1 MPQSKVDCYFFMTGT
16 CRNGESCGFRHSAR
30 ARESQDVCQ
39 SFAQT
44 GDCPEEDCGKRH
56 AEKSAARTT
65 KPPNEVPC
73 RNEENGGTCT
83 RADCI
88 FKHSK
93 PHDSG
98 VAKGAGGAGR
108 PMMTAFRPPRKETG
122 ALNAQSSHQL
132 NAGAKPFFAPHPRPQ
147 SRPKVFGDL
156 VWTPGGGSST
166 PLTGGGAAGTK
177 AQTGQQAWPRPS
189 NSSNGNVPRAD
200 KQVWQQPQRIPAAS
214 AFALDGGVS
223 KPSSAESD
231 GMDVDSAYT
240 ADDTMGSIPP
250 TELAMQ
256 PNQPT
261 DQITRGAFAPAQQAR
276 VGESAPTATTAK
288 IPTIYDILGIA
299 EDTSDDNQV
308 DHGRRESRMN
318 ITPTNYSE
326 HTFASNPIANNT
338 SSFFH
343 AHAAEPAS
351 TDRVQQAQT
360 VGMPVKS
367 CSESSNDHY
376 QSSRGNSPASRV
388 CYASEF
394 ASYAV
399 GMEENEY
406 EEEIKTATQ
415 VQNNSTN
422 VCTGSGNRDKMQ
434 DKQDDLTLGPSI
446 TIEDVTSKGE
456 DEGKDKASYSSSSP
470 SIEVVQPVEITTPVS
485 EVATED
491 IKEQI
496 SRPKSRS
503 VVGDSGKEQGLPK
516 ILSFQEIMERKRRKK
531 AAEAAAAAEAAK
543 SSDDE
548 LAGQQNEGPTSVSK
562 RRVSDNDNDNN
573 NIGDDKGMESDASEG
588 KRRKPDTDNEQ
599 LQLSTPR
606 AKNYVAMFEKELEDL
621 SFGLSGPLQ
630 NSPASDRISRAN
642 INDGYEDADL
652 SQLLGS

>member
-16 CRNGESCGFRHSAR
+16 CRNGESCGFRHSTR

-56 AEKSAARTT
+56 TEKSAARTT
-65 KPPNEVPC
+65 KPPSEVPC
-73 RNEENGGTCT
+73 RNEESGGTCT

-98 VAKGAGGAGR
+98 GAKGAGVAGGAGVGAGR
-108 PMMTAFRPPRKETG
+108 PMMTAFRPPRKE
-122 ALNAQSSHQL
+122 ASAPNAPSSRKL

-147 SRPKVFGDL
+147 NRPKVFGDL

-166 PLTGGGAAGTK
+166 SLAGGGASGTN
-177 AQTGQQAWPRPS
+177 AQPGQQL
-189 NSSNGNVPRAD
+189 
-200 KQVWQQPQRIPAAS
+200 WQQPQRIPAAS
-214 AFALDGGVS
+214 AFAVDGGFP
-223 KPSSAESD
+223 KTPSAESD

-240 ADDTMGSIPP
+240 ADDTMGSVPP
-250 TELAMQ
+250 TELTMQ
-256 PNQPT
+256 PSKPT
-261 DQITRGAFAPAQQAR
+261 DQITRGAFAPAQQAS
-276 VGESAPTATTAK
+276 VVESAPAATAAAK

-308 DHGRRESRMN
+308 DHRRREGRMN
-318 ITPTNYSE
+318 IPPTNYSE

-343 AHAAEPAS
+343 THAAEPAS
-351 TDRVQQAQT
+351 NDRAQQPQP
-360 VGMPVKS
+360 VDMPQKS
-367 CSESSNDHY
+367 FSEPSSENY

-406 EEEIKTATQ
+406 MEQEKTDTQ
-415 VQNNSTN
+415 PQNNSTN
-422 VCTGSGNRDKMQ
+422 PCTGSGDWDKAQ
-434 DKQDDLTLGPSI
+434 DKPDDLTLGPSI
-446 TIEDVTSKGE
+446 TIEDVTDKDK
-456 DEGKDKASYSSSSP
+456 DEGKVPSSSSSP
-470 SIEVVQPVEITTPVS
+470 SIEVVQPAEITTPVS
-485 EVATED
+485 EVAAED
-491 IKEQI
+491 VKEQR

-503 VVGDSGKEQGLPK
+503 VVSDSGKEQGLPK

-531 AAEAAAAAEAAK
+531 AAEAAAAAAAAAK
-543 SSDDE
+543 SSDDD
-548 LAGQQNEGPTSVSK
+548 LAGQQNEGPTGVSK
-562 RRVSDNDNDNN
+562 RRVSDDND

-588 KRRKPDTDNEQ
+588 KRRKPDTNNGQ
-599 LQLSTPR
+599 LHFSTPK